1 MKILIT
7 GGAGFLGKR
16 LVARLL
22 ARADIDEIVLVDVA
36 PAEGLADPR
45 VRTGRRHRGRS
56 SDGEPR

>member
-7 GGAGFLGKR
+7 GGGFLGKR

-36 PAEGLADPR
+36 PAPTYR
-45 VRTGRRHRGRS
+45 
-56 SDGEPR
+56 